1 MKSGFI
7 AIVSMLVVASNA
19 IPVLPEPSDDPQDKQ
34 KHSTGHES
42 QTQNPAQLG
51 CYFRT
56 QSTSQSLLELELESA
71 ISECLGQGLDS
82 DFSSYVETTRTCI
95 GKMPISDENI
105 PSTSSCAKSS
115 SSTVESSISLA
126 QKKLFDSFEACVE
139 DKSSQKTSTSD
150 QVLSICKLKTET
162 AWKISSSNTNLK
174 EHENGDSK
182 RETSKTS
189 QSFYNDKVE
198 ATPED
203 EDSEDDFEVISR
215 ETLRSSSSDE
225 DDDIRVISR
234 ETLVEGNSDD
244 DFEKIQTPECCD
256 QFGDL
261 LTSWFQNVFDD
272 FELQNQLTEF
282 KLQNQ
287 LTEFKYLGMHSQSN
301 GASKHLETDARD
313 AGSNSASKHLETD
326 ARDAGSNSAS
336 KHLETDAQDTES
348 NSASK
353 HLETD
358 TQDDESENSDE
369 KTSEPKQQK
378 KLAKKSDSLKAGV
391 QYMS

>member
-244 DFEKIQTPECCD
+244 DFEKIQTPE
-256 QFGDL
+256 
-261 LTSWFQNVFDD
+261 
-272 FELQNQLTEF
+272 
-282 KLQNQ
+282 
-287 LTEFKYLGMHSQSN
+287 Y
-301 GASKHLETDARD
+301 

-391 QYMS
+391 QYMVNWSFKNFN

>member
-189 QSFYNDKVE
+189 RSFYNDKVE

-256 QFGDL
+256 QFGNL

-272 FELQNQLTEF
+272 FE
-282 KLQNQ
+282 LQNQ

-301 GASKHLETDARD
+301 GASKHLETDTQD
-313 AGSNSASKHLETD
+313 TGSNSASKHLETD
-326 ARDAGSNSAS
+326 
-336 KHLETDAQDTES
+336 TQDTGS

-391 QYMS
+391 QYMVNWSFKNFN